1 MTIRV
6 SDSQR
11 VAWTAFAILTMFS
24 YRQEARGSGIGRQLV
39 EKVRWQKDKITS
51 PKTEHPPKWDF
62 ETGDRRG
69 ALVRLGKTEV
79 RNF

>member
-1 MTIRV
+1 MAKGQNSI
-6 SDSQR
+6 
-11 VAWTAFAILTMFS
+11 
-24 YRQEARGSGIGRQLV
+24 
-39 EKVRWQKDKITS
+39 
-51 PKTEHPPKWDF
+51 PKNRTWDF